1 MKKQIS
7 LALAATLSAHASIIS
22 WNVDQFG
29 TVSAASGVV
38 SATNWNNTA
47 PTGGSP
53 WIGKVVSNLNDDTGT
68 PSTLDISYGS
78 WGAYRIQA
86 SHPGADG
93 DGSNNKELLNGYLNA
108 GPAGWNPSVTASS
121 VAITEIPYPNYD
133 VIVYFSS
140 DVAGREGSVTDGTTT
155 YYFNTTGPASI
166 SSSNAALAQATDT
179 TTTGYTVGANYAVF
193 SGLTGNSKTITVQMR
208 DNDEWGGIAGFQV
221 VADLGSVPEFGLQ
234 PVNQSASVNSTATF
248 TASAAAD
255 PAPTYQWEYSAGNN
269 DPWTEL
275 EFQTESTLVLNG
287 VSLADE
293 GYYRVV
299 ATNTNSSVT
308 SDSAFLNVFYAP
320 PQITTQPVNTYA
332 VEGST
337 VQLSV
342 EATGYVPTLTYQWYK
357 DSSLL
362 TGETSNT
369 LVLSNVDSG
378 DAGVY
383 FVEVTDSVEPGLVT
397 TSNNATVYTFPA
409 WNGLVSQDAFDT
421 TASYATGELPLQNP
435 SVTGYDG
442 AWTDINFGAA
452 EPEVMTGPLSY
463 PDPLY
468 LGSSGDHVGKAADAA
483 GIGDPN
489 SGRSY
494 RKLAP
499 ALVVAG
505 NTTGTRYL
513 SWLYRNG
520 NENAAANAYTH
531 STLALYHNTGGAAPA
546 GDAALR
552 AFEAGISDSDF
563 GSTNFGFRYND
574 SQVGD
579 LGVPVDS
586 NVHLLVVK
594 FDLSAADANDNITVW
609 IDPALGSGEPAGG
622 TTLTGLDV
630 AFESLAL
637 SDYASNSMAWDEI
650 RWGSTFNSVTL
661 NANPANDFAAWIAG
675 YPGVG
680 ALTGFNDDADG
691 DGIDNGVENLFGTD
705 PSVASQGITQVAK
718 SGSTV
723 TFQHP
728 QNASPASD
736 LTAGYRWSVDL
747 AIWNADGATSAGTT
761 VSFSA
766 SPDTPTVGITT
777 VTATISGPAPD
788 KFFVGITVTQTP

>member
-1 MKKQIS
+1 MKKQIA
-7 LALAATLSAHASIIS
+7 LALAATLSAQASIIS

-38 SATNWNNTA
+38 SASNWNNTA

-53 WIGKVVSNLNDDTGT
+53 WIGKVVSNLNDDTGS

-78 WGAYRIQA
+78 WGAWRIQA

-155 YYFNTTGPASI
+155 YYFKTTGPASI
-166 SSSNAALAQATDT
+166 SGSNAAFAQATDT
-179 TTTGYTVGANYAVF
+179 TTTGYTTGANYAVF
-193 SGLTGNSKTITVQMR
+193 SGLTGNSKTIAVQMR

-221 VADLGSVPEFGLQ
+221 VADLGSIPEFGLQ

-255 PAPTYQWEYSAGNN
+255 PTPTYQWEYSADNN
-269 DPWTEL
+269 DPWTAL
-275 EFQTESTLVLNG
+275 DFQTESTLVLNG
-287 VSLADE
+287 VTLAEE
-293 GYYRVV
+293 GYYRLV
-299 ATNTNSSVT
+299 ATNTNGSAT
-308 SDSAFLNVFYAP
+308 SDSAFLDVFYAP
-320 PQITTQPVNTYA
+320 PTILTQPADAYA
-332 VEGST
+332 VEGSA

-342 EATGYVPTLTYQWYK
+342 EATGYETLTYQWYK
-357 DSSLL
+357 DSAQL
-362 TGETSNT
+362 TGETSST
-369 LVLSNVDSG
+369 LLLSNVDSG
-378 DAGVY
+378 DSGVY
-383 FVEVTDSVEPGLVT
+383 FVEVTDSVEAGLVT
-397 TSNNATVYTFPA
+397 ASNNATVFTFPT
-409 WNGLVSQDAFDT
+409 WNGLVSHDAFDT
-421 TASYATGELPLQNP
+421 TAGYATGELPLQNP

-442 AWTDINFGAA
+442 AWTDINFGDA
-452 EPEVMTGPLSY
+452 EPGVIPSPLSY

-468 LGSSGDHVGKAADAA
+468 LGSTGDHVGKAADTA
-483 GIGDPN
+483 GIGAAN
-489 SGRSY
+489 SGRAY
-494 RKLAP
+494 RSLAP

-546 GDAALR
+546 GDDALR
-552 AFEAGISDSDF
+552 VFAAGISDADF

-586 NVHLLVVK
+586 SVHLLVVK
-594 FDLSAADANDNITVW
+594 FDLSSADASDTITVW

-650 RWGSTFNSVTL
+650 RWGSTFASVTL
-661 NANPANDFAAWIAG
+661 NSSPANDFAAWISG

-736 LTAGYRWSVDL
+736 LTAAYRWSVDL
-747 AIWNADGATSAGTT
+747 ATWNADGASSAGTT
-761 VSFSA
+761 VSFAA

-788 KFFVGITVTQTP
+788 RFFAGITVTQSP